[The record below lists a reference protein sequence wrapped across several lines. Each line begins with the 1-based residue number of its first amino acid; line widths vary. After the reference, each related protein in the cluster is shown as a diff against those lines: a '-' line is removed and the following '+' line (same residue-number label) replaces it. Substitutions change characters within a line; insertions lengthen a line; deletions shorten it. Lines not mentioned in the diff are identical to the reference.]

1 MNTNTIILIMAALLL
16 GAILSWFIT
25 RSNWSIKLAA
35 VTAELN
41 NAQRLL
47 ADQKKFMEN
56 ADRAM
61 RETFGSLAAHALN
74 QNNEA
79 FVALAESK
87 LGEKVTQAK
96 GALEVKE
103 KAIEGL

>member
-1 MNTNTIILIMAALLL
+1 
-16 GAILSWFIT
+16 
-25 RSNWSIKLAA
+25 
-35 VTAELN
+35 
-41 NAQRLL
+41 
-47 ADQKKFMEN
+47 MEN

-74 QNNEA
+74 QNNQA

-96 GALEVKE
+96 GELDVKE
-103 KAIEGL
+103 KAIEGLVKPLAKVSGKWMQDQRPGE